1 MEEQT
6 QPAESKALT
15 LVPLSI
21 GQMEKAKDMSV
32 DEIKSVFRQDTATDV
47 EARKTTARMTEASQ
61 NYLKVSRGL
70 GIAIHE
76 LLAENDDLQKKW
88 SQVLTALATRQ
99 DGGAADFKQ
108 KLASAHIPFFSDRA
122 KKSIEHEIEANILE
136 ILPDLL
142 RQQWDVT
149 QKSADRIQVQKTLL
163 AESKEEADQYFRQL
177 GDDIVRYR
185 EEAQKAR
192 EEFDVCRKELA
203 EIEQKLKENEELE
216 KLLEE
221 AKPLPEGKSVLGS
234 EEYSKLMQ
242 RRTGLMSTDD
252 QREITLQTTTQEFRA
267 AKDGYKLTEVQ
278 IGELAVT
285 YKAINAI
292 SIMLDA
298 FLKVT
303 RPIQQRA
310 IVIINSQAG
319 GLKGAALLAALSQTM
334 NETVKMCAYGMT
346 VMTERAVALGRM
358 DFVDPDMVEEVKKI
372 QASNDAVWNDFTKT
386 QYDLVMEKARPLLE
400 HKELGESESV
410 K

>member
-1 MEEQT
+1 MDNQT
-6 QPAESKALT
+6 QPAQSKALT
-15 LVPLSI
+15 IVPLSI
-21 GQMEKAKDMSV
+21 GQLQKAKDMSV
-32 DEIKSVFRQDTATDV
+32 DEIKSVFREDSASDI
-47 EARKTTARMTEASQ
+47 EARKATTQMTEASQ

-88 SQVLTALATRQ
+88 SQVLAALAVRQ
-99 DGGAADFKQ
+99 QGSGADFKQ
-108 KLASAHIPFFSDRA
+108 KLASAHVPFFSDRA
-122 KKSIEHEIEANILE
+122 KKSIEHEIEVNILE

-149 QKSADRIQVQKTLL
+149 QKSADRVKVQKTLL
-163 AESKEEADQYFRQL
+163 AESKEEADQHFRQL

-185 EEAQKAR
+185 EEAQKTR
-192 EEFDVCRKELA
+192 EDFDASRKELA
-203 EIEQKLKENEELE
+203 DIEQKLKENEELE
-216 KLLEE
+216 KLLEVG
-221 AKPLPEGKSVLGS
+221 KPLPEGQSALGS

-242 RRTGLMSTDD
+242 RRTELMSTDD
-252 QREITLQTTTQEFRA
+252 EREVKLQTTTQEFRA
-267 AKDGYKLTEVQ
+267 ARDGYKLTEVQ

-310 IVIINSQAG
+310 IVIINAQAG
-319 GLKGAALLAALSQTM
+319 GLQGAQLLAALSQTM
-334 NETVKMCAYGMT
+334 NETIKMCAYGMT
-346 VMTERAVALGRM
+346 VMTERAVALGQM
-358 DFVDPDMVEEVKKI
+358 DFVDPNMVEEVKRV

-386 QYDLVMEKARPLLE
+386 QYDLVMEKARPILE
-400 HKELGESESV
+400 HKELAGG
-410 K
+410 

>member
-1 MEEQT
+1 MEQQS

-32 DEIKSVFRQDTATDV
+32 DEIKSVFREDTATDV
-47 EARKTTARMTEASQ
+47 ESRKTTAQMTEASQ

-70 GIAIHE
+70 GIAVHE

-88 SQVLTALATRQ
+88 SQVLGALAARQ
-99 DGGAADFKQ
+99 AGSAADFKQ
-108 KLASAHIPFFSDRA
+108 KLATAHIPFFSDRA
-122 KKSIEHEIEANILE
+122 KKSIEHEIEVDILE

-163 AESKEEADQYFRQL
+163 AEAKEEADQYFRQL
-177 GDDIVRYR
+177 GDDNIRYR
-185 EEAQKAR
+185 EEAQRAR

-221 AKPLPEGKSVLGS
+221 GKPFPEAKSILGS

-242 RRTGLMSTDD
+242 RRTELMSTDD
-252 QREITLQTTTQEFRA
+252 QREVTLQTTTQEFRA

-278 IGELAVT
+278 IGELSVT

-334 NETVKMCAYGMT
+334 NETIKMCAYGMT

-358 DFVDPDMVEEVKKI
+358 DFVDPNMVEEVKKI

-400 HKELGESESV
+400 HKELGESDSV